1 MKIADLSHL
10 ALEDMAQTL
19 KVIAHP
25 VRLEI
30 LLHLAN
36 STKID
41 VTTLC
46 DKLSCG
52 CEASMMSHHL
62 TKMKAHGILTS
73 VKEGKQVYYQVARK
87 EVLNLFQC
95 MLKSND

>member
-1 MKIADLSHL
+1 MQSVQLHDIVLD
-10 ALEDMAQTL
+10 DMAQTL

-30 LLHLAN
+30 LLHLAD
-36 STKID
+36 SKKID

-95 MLKSND
+95 MLKSNS

>member
-1 MKIADLSHL
+1 MKVAELHDI

-30 LLHLAN
+30 LLHLAD

-73 VKEGKQVYYQVARK
+73 VKEGKQVYYQVARR

-95 MLKSND
+95 MLNTNL

>member
-1 MKIADLSHL
+1 MKVAELPDIV
-10 ALEDMAQTL
+10 LEDMAQTL

-30 LLHLAN
+30 LLHLAD

-95 MLKSND
+95 MLNTNL

>member
-1 MKIADLSHL
+1 MKVVDLQDIALD
-10 ALEDMAQTL
+10 DMAKTL

-30 LLHLAN
+30 LLHLDD

-87 EVLNLFQC
+87 EVLNLFHC
-95 MLKSND
+95 MLKSNP

>member
-1 MKIADLSHL
+1 MKVAQPHDL

-30 LLHLAN
+30 LLHLAD

-73 VKEGKQVYYQVARK
+73 VKEKQVYYQVARK
-87 EVLNLFQC
+87 RCSTCFNVC
-95 MLKSND
+95 

>member
-1 MKIADLSHL
+1 MKVVDLQDIALD
-10 ALEDMAQTL
+10 DMAKTL

-30 LLHLAN
+30 LLHLDD

-87 EVLNLFQC
+87 EVLNLFHC
-95 MLKSND
+95 MLKSNS

>member
-1 MKIADLSHL
+1 MKVVDLQEIALD
-10 ALEDMAQTL
+10 DMAKTL

-30 LLHLAN
+30 LLHLDD

-87 EVLNLFQC
+87 EVLNLFHC
-95 MLKSND
+95 MLKSNS